1 MYKIAYIS
9 DFSLGD
15 GGTAR
20 SGYAGIGMTLCEELH
35 KLGHDVKALGL
46 GYTGQEHT
54 GSFSLIPCATPQDTA
69 GTLNNLKFMWQPDV
83 VVVAMDIHHWQEA
96 FFPPAQKL
104 GMKYICVTALESEP
118 LCTTWAGLLQRM
130 DKVFFISQL
139 GADEAQKAGVD
150 AEHIRIG
157 IDTKSW
163 RMRTEEEYKAVRSRL
178 GYKDDDFVILTVADN
193 QERKNLSRGMEIVAH
208 LKCDELG
215 MTWKEY
221 VDPKTVVPQS
231 KKYKHIVVTRE
242 NSQIGWKLYDL
253 AAQLR
258 ISSDFRSFNVG
269 LPFADLYALYACSD
283 AYLSASKGE
292 GLGLP
297 IMESLSVGLPV
308 VANAVGAIPELLEDG
323 RGFTVQPDYAMIDPF
338 GNQNRYFMNI
348 PDAVLELK
356 YVNEN
361 KDNLRSVIIKA
372 REYAESR
379 TWDIPAKQI
388 ENAIARIIENGQTN
402 HV

>member
-1 MYKIAYIS
+1 MNKYKIVYIS

-15 GGTAR
+15 SGTSR
-20 SGYAGIGMTLCEELH
+20 SGYSGIGMALCEELH

-46 GYTGQEHT
+46 GYTGQEHA

-69 GTLNNLKFMWQPDV
+69 GTLNNLKFMWEPDV
-83 VVVAMDIHHWQEA
+83 VVVAMDIHQWQEK
-96 FFPPAQKL
+96 FFPPAKKL
-104 GMKYICVTALESEP
+104 GMKYICITALESEP
-118 LCTTWAGLLQRM
+118 LCMTWAGLLQQM

-150 AEHIRIG
+150 AEHIKIG

-163 RMRTEEEYKAVRSRL
+163 RRRTEEEYKEIRSRL
-178 GYKDDDFVILTVADN
+178 GYGDDDFIVLTVADN
-193 QERKNLSRGMEIVAH
+193 QERKNLSRGMEIISE
-208 LKCDELG
+208 LK
-215 MTWKEY
+215 
-221 VDPKTVVPQS
+221 
-231 KKYKHIVVTRE
+231 KKHGVKVNHILVTRE
-242 NSQIGWKLYDL
+242 NSQVGWKLYDL
-253 AAQLR
+253 ATRLGISPDLR
-258 ISSDFRSFNVG
+258 VFNVG
-269 LPFADLYALYACSD
+269 IPFADLYALYACSD
-283 AYLSASKGE
+283 VYLSASKGE

-297 IMESLSVGLPV
+297 IMEAMSCGVPV

-323 RGFTVQPDYAMIDPF
+323 RGFTIKSDYWMIDPF

-356 YVNEN
+356 HVSEN
-361 KDNLRSVIIKA
+361 KESLRSVIGKA

-388 ENAIARIIENGQTN
+388 ENAIARIIENGQN
-402 HV
+402 RSV

>member
-1 MYKIAYIS
+1 MNKYKIVYIS

-15 GGTAR
+15 SGTSR
-20 SGYAGIGMTLCEELH
+20 SGYSGIGMALCEELH

-46 GYTGQEHT
+46 GYTGQEHA
-54 GSFSLIPCATPQDTA
+54 GSFPLIPCATPQDTA
-69 GTLNNLKFMWQPDV
+69 GTLNNLKFMWEPDV
-83 VVVAMDIHHWQEA
+83 VVVAMDIHQWQEK
-96 FFPPAQKL
+96 FFPPAKKL
-104 GMKYICVTALESEP
+104 GMKYICITALESEP
-118 LCTTWAGLLQRM
+118 LCMTWAGLLQQM

-150 AEHIRIG
+150 AEHIKIG

-178 GYKDDDFVILTVADN
+178 GYTDGNFVILTVADN
-193 QERKNLSRGMEIVAH
+193 QERKNLSRGMEIISE
-208 LKCDELG
+208 LK
-215 MTWKEY
+215 
-221 VDPKTVVPQS
+221 
-231 KKYKHIVVTRE
+231 KKHGVKVNHILVTRE
-242 NSQIGWKLYDL
+242 NSQVGWKLYDL
-253 AAQLR
+253 ATRLGISPDLR
-258 ISSDFRSFNVG
+258 VFNVG
-269 LPFADLYALYACSD
+269 IPFADLYALYACSD
-283 AYLSASKGE
+283 VYLSASKGE

-297 IMESLSVGLPV
+297 IMEAMSCGVPV

-323 RGFTVQPDYAMIDPF
+323 RGFTIKSDYWMIDPF

-356 YVNEN
+356 HVSEN
-361 KDNLRSVIIKA
+361 KESLRSVIGKA

-388 ENAIARIIENGQTN
+388 ENAIARIIENGQN
-402 HV
+402 RSV